1 MINVQQDDIL
11 SIKKRLADLSQD
23 QQQGTPSF
31 VMAASKDLFLV
42 WNGKP
47 LDDDLTLADYNIS
60 CKGGH
65 VTVFCHQRQRGG
77 CFAVSF
83 SVFMVI
89 VASILGSTV
98 TCGTSLL
105 LVPLLLPLLVV
116 LPFCCL

>member
-1 MINVQQDDIL
+1 MLVNLHQEDIHT
-11 SIKKRLADLSQD
+11 IKKRLLNHAVTS
-23 QQQGTPSF
+23 GEHPSF
-31 VMAASKDLFLV
+31 VVASRDMFLV

-47 LDDDLTLADYNIS
+47 LDDDCVLADYNFSSKNHATI
-60 CKGGH
+60 
-65 VTVFCHQRQRGG
+65 FCRKRERGG

-83 SVFMVI
+83 SVLMVI
-89 VASILGSTV
+89 VASILGSTL